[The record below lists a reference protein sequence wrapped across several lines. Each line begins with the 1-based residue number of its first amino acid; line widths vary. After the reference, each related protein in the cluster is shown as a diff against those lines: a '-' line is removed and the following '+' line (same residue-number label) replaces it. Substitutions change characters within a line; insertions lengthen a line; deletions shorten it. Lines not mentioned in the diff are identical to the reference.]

1 VAITVG
7 ARKLQDILRALPDT
21 ADVSLTLDDKRI
33 TLKAGKSR
41 FQLQTLPAADYP
53 RLAPPEGEG
62 VHFTTTQ
69 KAFKKQLALVQYAM
83 AQQDIRYYL
92 NGLLLV
98 VAGNLL
104 RMVATD
110 GHRLAYAASPLV
122 GDYARTDVILPRK
135 TVVELARQLADSD
148 DPLEVTLVGNQIVF
162 RFGTIELISKLIDG
176 KFPDYERVI
185 PQGHPKLVKASRLAL
200 LQSLQRA
207 AILTNEKFRGVRLML
222 SEGSLKLVSTNAE
235 QEEALEELEVDYS
248 GDSLDIGFNV
258 TYLARRAHQRLCQRD
273 RNPLQRRQRQ
283 RPLRPRR
290 KRRFQVRRHADAHL
304 TAQNKRAHAD
314 LAIPVLAVLQY
325 GSLLIAV
332 PRRAR
337 YGFFTRLDSLSLKPR
352 GTMSEP
358 QNRERHVRSAA
369 TTCTRR
375 QLRRIQHPA
384 ARRAG
389 GREEAPG
396 HVHRRHLRRH
406 RPAPHGLRSRRQR
419 HRRSPGRP
427 L

>member
-1 VAITVG
+1 MLLFTAPRDALLAPLQSVSGIVEKRHTLPILSNVLIEKKGDALTLLATDIEIQIRNRTTAAVGAEDVAITVG

-62 VHFTTTQ
+62 LHFTTTQ
-69 KAFKKQLALVQYAM
+69 KAFKKQLAQVQYAM

-98 VAGNLL
+98 VAGDML

-122 GDYARTDVILPRK
+122 GNFPRTDGILPRK

-148 DPLEVTLVGNQIVF
+148 EALEVTIVGNQIVF
-162 RFGTIELISKLIDG
+162 RFGHIELISKLIDG

-200 LQSLQRA
+200 LQALQRA

-235 QEEALEELEVDYS
+235 QEEAQEELEVDYS

-258 TYLARRAHQRLCQRD
+258 TYLLDVLTNLSA
-273 RNPLQRRQRQ
+273 NEIEI
-283 RPLRPRR
+283 
-290 KRRFQVRRHADAHL
+290 RFNDSNASALFGLADDPDF
-304 TAQNKRAHAD
+304 KYVVM
-314 LAIPVLAVLQY
+314 P
-325 GSLLIAV
+325 
-332 PRRAR
+332 
-337 YGFFTRLDSLSLKPR
+337 
-352 GTMSEP
+352 M
-358 QNRERHVRSAA
+358 
-369 TTCTRR
+369 
-375 QLRRIQHPA
+375 RI
-384 ARRAG
+384 
-389 GREEAPG
+389 
-396 HVHRRHLRRH
+396 
-406 RPAPHGLRSRRQR
+406 
-419 HRRSPGRP
+419 
-427 L
+427 